1 MSCKYIYIE
10 LNVRVGI
17 RCIHSA
23 KIWQV
28 NKIGARPYSTFG
40 ILAISPIILQG
51 NKTGRHVYR
60 TIYLAKQILEII
72 FRIGY
77 IEPYRNNFHIQHAQP
92 PDLSCRLYVRHGP
105 THLVTGK

>member
-40 ILAISPIILQG
+40 ILAIAPIILQG
-51 NKTGRHVYR
+51 NKTGCHVYR
-60 TIYLAKQILEII
+60 TIYLAEQILEII
-72 FRIGY
+72 FCIGY
-77 IEPYRNNFHIQHAQP
+77 IEPYCNNFHIQHAQP
-92 PDLSCRLYVRHGP
+92 PELLCRLYMQHG
-105 THLVTGK
+105 TNCLVTGK

>member
-17 RCIHSA
+17 RCLYSA

-28 NKIGARPYSTFG
+28 NKIGARQYSAFG
-40 ILAISPIILQG
+40 ILAIAPIILQG

-92 PDLSCRLYVRHGP
+92 PDLSCRLYVRHG
-105 THLVTGK
+105 TNRLVTGK

>member
-1 MSCKYIYIE
+1 MS
-10 LNVRVGI
+10 LFR
-17 RCIHSA
+17 

-28 NKIGARPYSTFG
+28 NKIGARQYSAFG
-40 ILAISPIILQG
+40 ILAIAPIILQG

-77 IEPYRNNFHIQHAQP
+77 IEPYRNNFI
-92 PDLSCRLYVRHGP
+92 SN
-105 THLVTGK
+105 THNHQIFRVGCTCVMVLIV

>member
-1 MSCKYIYIE
+1 MPDNIPHLVFWLFI
-10 LNVRVGI
+10 
-17 RCIHSA
+17 A
-23 KIWQV
+23 
-28 NKIGARPYSTFG
+28 
-40 ILAISPIILQG
+40 PIILQG

-92 PDLSCRLYVRHGP
+92 PDLSCRLYVRHG
-105 THLVTGK
+105 TNRLVTGQ